1 MTTVSAGVVKLAEVA
16 PDTGLV
22 VLPEAPRYHWKV
34 GEVPD
39 AATVKVVDSPLL
51 MLIEAGWVVI
61 AGGVMTV
68 TVAAFESEVPAPL
81 VARAQ

>member
-1 MTTVSAGVVKLAEVA
+1 
-16 PDTGLV
+16 
-22 VLPEAPRYHWKV
+22 V

-39 AATVKVVDSPLL
+39 AATVKVVDWPLL

-68 TVAAFESEVPAPL
+68 TVAAFEFEVPAPL